1 MARDNSADDAAQASA
16 ENAPPSE
23 KVVISSVVT
32 HAKLMAMIEQ
42 RNPIIASRYKARR
55 RAD

>member
-1 MARDNSADDAAQASA
+1 MARDISTDDAVQASA
-16 ENAPPSE
+16 DNAPPSE
-23 KVVISSVVT
+23 KLVISSVVT

-42 RNPIIASRYKARR
+42 RNPIIANRNQPKR